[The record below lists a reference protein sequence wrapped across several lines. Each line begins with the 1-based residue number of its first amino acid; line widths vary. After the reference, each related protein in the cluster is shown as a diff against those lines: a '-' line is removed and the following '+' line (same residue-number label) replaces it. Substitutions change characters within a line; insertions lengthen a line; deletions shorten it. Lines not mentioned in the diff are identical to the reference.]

1 MSRLRGPFFP
11 QKKVNT
17 GLEIGNEFCNSVRKQ
32 CNQKGVNQAMTQ
44 EWKCV

>member
-32 CNQKGVNQAMTQ
+32 CNQKRNKSSNDSRM
-44 EWKCV
+44 